1 MSADEVKA
9 MIHTFSVTTEHGQ
22 RIYTGHVSS
31 RSPST
36 ITMLLTTPYDQAGR
50 VVTIPTTDVVSE
62 HRAA

>member
-1 MSADEVKA
+1 VSADEVNA
-9 MIHTFSVTTEHGQ
+9 MIHIFSVTTEHGQ

-50 VVTIPTTDVVSE
+50 VVTIPTDHVISE